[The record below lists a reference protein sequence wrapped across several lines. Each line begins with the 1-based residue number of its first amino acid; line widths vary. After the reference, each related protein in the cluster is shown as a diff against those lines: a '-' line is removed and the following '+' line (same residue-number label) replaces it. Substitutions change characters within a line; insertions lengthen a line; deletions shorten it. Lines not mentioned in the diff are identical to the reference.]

1 MATPTPQPP
10 SSATRPGGVQPT
22 PPFPQARG
30 TQGWP
35 ALWLRR
41 SALSWALWP
50 VSQIYRTLVAARA
63 ALYQTGL
70 LHSEHPGRPV
80 IVVGNVVAGGSGKTP
95 VVMALVQYLQS
106 LGLRPGVVSRGYGRT
121 TQGCLAVLP
130 DSAAN
135 EVGDEPLLIAQLC
148 RVPVYVASKRTLA
161 ARTLLAQ
168 HPEVD
173 VLVCDDGLQHLALQ
187 RDLEI
192 CVFNPHGTGNG
203 FLLPAGPLREPW
215 PRRVDWVLYT
225 GDAPPTS
232 LATAPVTGGTFGL
245 QRRLAS
251 YALTADGR
259 QMPLST
265 LQGQPVHAVAAIGQ
279 PGLFFDMLTSAGLTL
294 ATQEALPDHYDFN
307 SWQRLSDGHDVL
319 ICTEKDAVKLW
330 KKHPDALAVP
340 LQITLDDGFLRQ
352 LKERLISPA
361 SPLSSPDPFAR

>member
-1 MATPTPQPP
+1 MAIPTPQPP
-10 SSATRPGGVQPT
+10 SSASRPGGVQPNSS
-22 PPFPQARG
+22 PLKISG

-35 ALWLRR
+35 ALWQRR

-50 VSQIYRTLVAARA
+50 VSQLYRALMAIRA
-63 ALYQTGL
+63 ALYQTGV

-95 VVMALVQYLQS
+95 VVMALVQHLQS

-130 DSAAN
+130 TSVAS
-135 EVGDEPLLIAQLC
+135 EVGDEPLLIAQQC

-187 RDLEI
+187 RNLEI

-225 GDAPPTS
+225 GDTPPPSIAKAP
-232 LATAPVTGGTFGL
+232 ATGGTFGL
-245 QRRLAS
+245 QRHLAS
-251 YALTADGR
+251 YAVAADGR
-259 QMPLST
+259 QIPLSA
-265 LQGQPVHAVAAIGQ
+265 LQGLPVHAVAAIGQ
-279 PGLFFDMLTSAGLTL
+279 PGLFFGMLQSAGLTL
-294 ATQEALPDHYDFN
+294 ATQEALPDHYDFD
-307 SWQRLSDGHDVL
+307 SWQRLSDQREVL
-319 ICTEKDAVKLW
+319 VCTEKDAVKLW
-330 KKHPDALAVP
+330 KQHPDALAVP
-340 LQITLDDGFLRQ
+340 LQITLDEGFLRQ
-352 LKERLISPA
+352 LKERLTRLA
-361 SPLSSPDPFAR
+361 SPLSSPAPFAR